1 LKVFYCLQIMNS
13 NTRQPP
19 HRQQNPHHRH
29 PQRPASSHYP
39 PQKKSGNITGYQQQ
53 QNVHQHTSHKTRE
66 PTKPKRP
73 WCVVN
78 QDDIPWKTLDDPEN
92 PLLNNP
98 PMPHGMG
105 GRFKSL
111 STASNNRKRATLGC
125 SLCEVEPGY
134 ALYPF
139 HSHATRDEAIYIID
153 GVATLRWGRKKIQVS
168 TGDYINLP
176 ANLETPHQ
184 LINTGNI
191 LLRYLVLDRKQHDCA
206 DIVSFPDS
214 QKTGCLA
221 YTKRGPRV
229 RFFRD
234 ATQTGYFEGE
244 EGPGQHLRE
253 TSRLPQSRLSAL
265 VRNKSELFQNESHGR
280 HKSDFN
286 L

>member
-1 LKVFYCLQIMNS
+1 MNS
-13 NTRQPP
+13 TNS
-19 HRQQNPHHRH
+19 RQQPSFRKNTHSRHH
-29 PQRPASSHYP
+29 QSSHYP
-39 PQKKSGNITGYQQQ
+39 AKNLGNMTAGGYQQTPQ
-53 QNVHQHTSHKTRE
+53 QHVHTSSHQQKRE
-66 PTKPKRP
+66 SIRGKRP
-73 WCVVN
+73 WCVLN

-98 PMPHGMG
+98 PMPQGMG

-125 SLCEVEPGY
+125 SLCEVEPGSS
-134 ALYPF
+134 LYPF
-139 HSHATRDEAIYIID
+139 HAHATRDEAIYILD
-153 GVATLRWGRKKIQVS
+153 GVGTLRWGRKKIQVS

-184 LINTGNI
+184 LINTGDA

-206 DIVSFPDS
+206 DIVAFPDS

-234 ATQTGYFEGE
+234 STSTGYFEGE
-244 EGPGQHLRE
+244 EGPKQHVKTRE
-253 TSRLPQSRLSAL
+253 TSRLPQHSSRLSAL
-265 VRNKSELFQNESHGR
+265 VTKNSELFQDPHLR
-280 HKSDFN
+280 QKSDFT